1 MFMNC
6 KNELGKD
13 VNNTQSDLQI
23 QCDLSQIPM
32 TLLFFFPELGK
43 LMVYLYKIAK
53 IVVACAI

>member
-1 MFMNC
+1 MIMNC

-32 TLLFFFPELGK
+32 TLLFFFSRIGK
-43 LMVYLYKIAK
+43 VNGVFI
-53 IVVACAI
+53 